1 MPRRTGRMAL
11 AVGGAA
17 VVVAAVV
24 GGAFA
29 SSGLT
34 GPRTIHVIEHGKSDK
49 VIDIGAPGDTSG
61 DILTF
66 HNPVFGASNEHLVG
80 HDQGQCIRMA
90 PKLGTWECMW
100 TTFLAGGQITV
111 EGPFNDTKDT
121 VLAVTGG
128 TGNFSSARGSMVL
141 RARTT
146 GEGQFDF
153 IFHLTT

>member
-1 MPRRTGRMAL
+1 MAL

-34 GPRTIHVIEHGKSDK
+34 GPRTIHVIEHAKTDR
-49 VIDIGAPGDTSG
+49 VIDTGAPGDTSG
-61 DILTF
+61 DLLTF
-66 HNPVFGASNEHLVG
+66 HNPVFGASNEHPVG
-80 HDQGQCIRMA
+80 HDQGQCVRMA

-111 EGPFNDTKDT
+111 EGPFYDTKPSS

-128 TGNFSSARGSMVL
+128 TGNFSNARGSMVL
-141 RARTT
+141 RVRNGGT
-146 GEGQFDF
+146 EFDF
-153 IFHLTT
+153 IFHLTA